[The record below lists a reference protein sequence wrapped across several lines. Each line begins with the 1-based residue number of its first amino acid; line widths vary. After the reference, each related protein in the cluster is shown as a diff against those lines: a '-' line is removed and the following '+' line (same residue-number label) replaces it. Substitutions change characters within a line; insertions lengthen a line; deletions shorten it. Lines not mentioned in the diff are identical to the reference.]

1 MITTNYGAYGTV
13 ITDYCFDKNKTINC
27 DCGCLYTFNL
37 ILDGIDLFVTRHCSN
52 CHTTLPKVSAND
64 IVLLLR
70 NASNCFN
77 FETYQ
82 DNTLLQL
89 TKMCSDT
96 DTYKVICS
104 YM

>member
-27 DCGCLYTFNL
+27 DCGCL
-37 ILDGIDLFVTRHCSN
+37 FVTRHCSN

-64 IVLLLR
+64 IVFLLR